1 MNFELYLE
9 CILLWLKATI
19 LAIQNVQVVFLENKR
34 IPKENR

>member
-19 LAIQNVQVVFLENKR
+19 LATQNVQVVFLENKR